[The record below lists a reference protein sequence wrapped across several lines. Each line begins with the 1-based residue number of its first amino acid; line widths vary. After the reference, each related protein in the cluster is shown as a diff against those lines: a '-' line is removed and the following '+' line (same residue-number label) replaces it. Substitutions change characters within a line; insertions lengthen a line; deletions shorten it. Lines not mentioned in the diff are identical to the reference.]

1 MCDKKSQIGQ
11 NHEIGQLSQSQPRFP
26 EICQKCLKLH
36 PQQSGIHHRHFLKA
50 VTLNMKSLLLI
61 SSDDDGVHLTPVT
74 PGVHHDDLT
83 QEMPCWDK
91 AETHN

>member
-26 EICQKCLKLH
+26 EICQKRLKLH

-50 VTLNMKSLLLI
+50 IKLNMKSVLLI
-61 SSDDDGVHLTPVT
+61 SR
-74 PGVHHDDLT
+74 HDDSVQVTLVT
-83 QEMPCWDK
+83 LVSPMMAPHRRCH
-91 AETHN
+91 AAMLR